1 MSASERN
8 PIRVDFVA
16 DEHLGMP
23 GRLGLTIAPGKKDG
37 LANRDLD
44 ADLQRLRA
52 HYRADTLVSLMEPFE
67 YRHLGIEDLSERAEE
82 IGIVVRPFPIRD
94 VEAPPDE
101 AMPRFLELID
111 AIVGDLRAGRTVV
124 VHCRGGLGR
133 SGVVAAS
140 CLVALGQK
148 PDDAIER
155 VRSARPGAVESAV
168 QERWVGKV
176 AEALTS
182 THPST

>member
-16 DEHLGMP
+16 DEHLGVP

-37 LANRDLD
+37 FTNRDLETD
-44 ADLQRLRA
+44 VRRLRE
-52 HYRADTLVSLMEPFE
+52 HYHADCLVSLMEAFE
-67 YRHLGIEDLSERAEE
+67 YRHLGIEDLRERAEE
-82 IGIVVRPFPIRD
+82 AGLTVRLFPIRD
-94 VEAPPDE
+94 VEAPPDD

-140 CLVALGQK
+140 CLVSLGQD

-155 VRSARPGAVESAV
+155 VRLARPGAVENSV
-168 QERWVGKV
+168 QERWVAKV

-182 THPST
+182 TPPSF